1 MSLYRSLAP
10 VDLQNVRRDPLL
22 AWIGIL
28 PFVLALAYR
37 FVPLLRDTLLARFAF
52 DLQPYYTLIASSFV
66 GAAPG
71 IAGMIAGFLLLDERD
86 DGVLTAIAVTPI
98 APAAYVTYRIA
109 APLLVGFV
117 TTVAAYPIIGFVPLA
132 FHDLLAISAVAALSA
147 PFTALFLATFAQN
160 KVAGFAIVKVLNL
173 IGLAPIAAW
182 FVAEPQ
188 QWIAGIVPSYWAMKM
203 FWLTI
208 EGRSYGTY
216 ALAGL
221 VVTAAILA
229 ALMNLFHRRQG

>member
-1 MSLYRSLAP
+1 MSLYRALAP
-10 VDLQNVRRDPLL
+10 IDLQNVRRDPLL

-37 FVPLLRDTLLARFAF
+37 LVPLLRDTLLARFAF

-86 DGVLTAIAVTPI
+86 DGVLTAIAVTPV
-98 APAAYVTYRIA
+98 APAAYVSYRIA
-109 APLLVGFV
+109 APLFVGFV
-117 TTVAAYPIIGFVPLA
+117 TTVAAYPIIGFVPLP

-147 PFTALFLATFAQN
+147 PFTALFLATSAQN

-203 FWLTI
+203 FWLTV
-208 EGRSYGTY
+208 EGRSYGAY

-229 ALMNLFHRRQG
+229 ALLSVFRRRQE

>member
-10 VDLQNVRRDPLL
+10 IDLQNVRRDPLL

-28 PFVLALAYR
+28 PFVVALAYR

-52 DLQPYYTLIASSFV
+52 DLEPYYTLIASSFV

-86 DGVLTAIAVTPI
+86 EGVLTAIAVSPV
-98 APAAYVTYRIA
+98 APAAYVAYRLA
-109 APLLVGFV
+109 APLLAGFV
-117 TTVAAYPIIGFVPLA
+117 TTVVAYPIIGFAPLP
-132 FHDLLAISAVAALSA
+132 FLDLLAISAVAALAA

-182 FVAEPQ
+182 FIDEPQ

-203 FWLTI
+203 FWLTS
-208 EGRSYGTY
+208 EGRPYGTY
-216 ALAGL
+216 ALGGL
-221 VVTAAILA
+221 VVTAVILA
-229 ALMNLFHRRQG
+229 GLLKLFRRRQK

>member
-1 MSLYRSLAP
+1 MNFYRSLAP
-10 VDLQNVRRDPLL
+10 IDLQNVRRDPLL

-28 PFVLALAYR
+28 PFVLAFAYR

-52 DLQPYYTLIASSFV
+52 DLEPYYTLIASSFV

-71 IAGMIAGFLLLDERD
+71 ISGMIAGFLLLDERD
-86 DGVLTAIAVTPI
+86 DGVLTAITVTPV
-98 APAAYVTYRIA
+98 APAAYVAYRIA
-109 APLLVGFV
+109 APLVAGFV
-117 TTVAAYPIIGFVPLA
+117 TTVAAYPIIGLAPLA
-132 FHDLLAISAVAALSA
+132 LHDLLAISAVAALSA

-182 FVAEPQ
+182 FIDEPQ

-203 FWLTI
+203 VWLAS
-208 EGRSYGTY
+208 EGRPYGVC

-229 ALMNLFHRRQG
+229 ALLRLFRRRQE

>member
-1 MSLYRSLAP
+1 MNLYRSLAP
-10 VDLQNVRRDPLL
+10 VDLLNVRRDPLL

-37 FVPLLRDTLLARFAF
+37 LVPLLRDTLLARYAF

-71 IAGMIAGFLLLDERD
+71 ISGMIAGFLLLDERD
-86 DGVLTAIAVTPI
+86 DGVLTAIAVTPV
-98 APAAYVTYRIA
+98 APAAYVAYRIS
-109 APLLVGFV
+109 APLLAGFV
-117 TTVAAYPIIGFVPLA
+117 TTVAAYPIIGFAPLA

-203 FWLTI
+203 FWLAV
-208 EGRSYGTY
+208 EGRSYASH
-216 ALAGL
+216 ALAGFA
-221 VVTAAILA
+221 VTAVILA
-229 ALMNLFHRRQG
+229 ALMRLFRRRQE

>member
-1 MSLYRSLAP
+1 MSFYRSLAP
-10 VDLQNVRRDPLL
+10 IDLQNIRRDPLL

-37 FVPLLRDTLLARFAF
+37 LVPLLREALLVRFAF
-52 DLQPYYTLIASSFV
+52 DLQPYYPLIASSFV

-86 DGVLTAIAVTPI
+86 DGVLTAIAVTPV

-109 APLLVGFV
+109 GPLLVGFV
-117 TTVAAYPIIGFVPLA
+117 TTVAAYPIVGFVPLA
-132 FHDLLAISAVAALSA
+132 FPDLLAISAVAALSA
-147 PFTALFLATFAQN
+147 PFTALFLAAFAQN
-160 KVAGFAIVKVLNL
+160 KVSGFAMVKVLNL
-173 IGLAPIAAW
+173 IGLAPVAAW

-203 FWLTI
+203 FWLAS
-208 EGRSYGTY
+208 EERPYGAY
-216 ALAGL
+216 ALAAI
-221 VVTAAILA
+221 VVSAAILA
-229 ALMNLFHRRQG
+229 ALLSLFRRRQG